1 VHTRSSDLLSNRTL
15 HCQLLSVI
23 ILRERAYRVVS
34 ARVGVEDKSD
44 NETVKTQN
52 LGENEDK
59 NLPVSF
65 PLFEWRSKA
74 FSDDLK
80 LTIPTKSLGC

>member
-23 ILRERAYRVVS
+23 ILRQGAYRVVS

-52 LGENEDK
+52 FGENEDK
-59 NLPVSF
+59 NLSVSF
-65 PLFEWRSKA
+65 HWVSGAALHLSM
-74 FSDDLK
+74 
-80 LTIPTKSLGC
+80 T